1 MPVHSCIFSIK
12 EEDIFIMNGVEELKE
27 IVLHQLSGWWK
38 DYNENIISEHVPQTA
53 I

>member
-1 MPVHSCIFSIK
+1 MKDKNESNI
-12 EEDIFIMNGVEELKE
+12 EELKE

-38 DYNENIISEHVPQTA
+38 DYNENIISELVPQTA